1 MQTQVLHSTI
11 LSCPGVHTL
20 EVLEVVVEV
29 VGAVVVVVVGVE
41 VVVEVV
47 VEVSVPQEAGQA
59 PSLPTT

>member
-29 VGAVVVVVVGVE
+29 VGAVVVVVV
-41 VVVEVV
+41 VEVV
-47 VEVSVPQEAGQA
+47 VEVSVSQEAGQA

>member
-29 VGAVVVVVVGVE
+29 VVEGVVVGVE
-41 VVVEVV
+41 VVGEVV